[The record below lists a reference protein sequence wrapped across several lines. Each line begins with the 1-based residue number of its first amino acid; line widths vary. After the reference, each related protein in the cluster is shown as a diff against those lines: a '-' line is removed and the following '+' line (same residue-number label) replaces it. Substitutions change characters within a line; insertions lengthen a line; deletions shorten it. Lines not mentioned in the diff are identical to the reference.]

1 MKVYIFGKSRGL
13 GYELGQ
19 LFEKDGYQVVG
30 FDRSNGFDIEHDWP
44 NIVSRIEDDSL
55 IILNA
60 YANGCQKQILENLV
74 NKKNKI
80 VVMGSIAS
88 KYLDPTMPV
97 YSNHKMELDKYF
109 MKVAI
114 EKKESDLLMLTLTG
128 KSYQTSKLIYESIK
142 FWLLNTDIIEFS
154 YRIK

>member
-1 MKVYIFGKSRGL
+1 MKIYIFGKSRGL

-19 LFEKDGYQVVG
+19 LFEQDGHQVIG
-30 FDRSNGFDIEHDWP
+30 FDRTTGFDIEQHWVDA
-44 NIVSRIEDDSL
+44 VSGIEDDSL

-60 YANGCQKQILENLV
+60 YANGCQKQILESLV

-88 KYLDPTMPV
+88 KYPDPTMPT
-97 YSNHKMELDKYF
+97 YSNHKIELAKYF
-109 MKVAI
+109 MNTAI
-114 EKKESDLLMLTLTG
+114 EKKESDLLMLSLTG
-128 KSYQTSKLIYESIK
+128 KSYQNSKLIYESIK

-154 YRIK
+154 YRTK

>member
-1 MKVYIFGKSRGL
+1 MKVYILGKSRGL
-13 GYELGQ
+13 GHELSQ

-30 FDRSNGFDIEHDWP
+30 FDRSNGFDIEHSWSD
-44 NIVSRIEDDSL
+44 IISSIEDNSL

-60 YANGCQKQILENLV
+60 YANGSQKQILENLV
-74 NKKNKI
+74 SKKSKI

-88 KYLDPTMPV
+88 KYPDPSMPT

-114 EKKESDLLMLTLTG
+114 EKKESDLLMLNLTG
-128 KSYQTSKLIYESIK
+128 KSYQNSKLIYESIK

-154 YRIK
+154 YRTK

>member
-13 GYELGQ
+13 GHALAQ

-44 NIVSRIEDDSL
+44 DIISSIEDDSL

-60 YANGCQKQILENLV
+60 YANGCQKQILESLV

-88 KYLDPTMPV
+88 IYPDPVMPE
-97 YSNHKMELDKYF
+97 YSKHKMELDKYF
-109 MKVAI
+109 MKAAI